1 MTDKEL
7 TIRETIRRLRENIA
21 SQILV
26 VESLSALLPKGK
38 KEKPTGYFT
47 DPYGKKQ
54 YYKTKRHD
62 NKLKLI
68 TGKEA

>member
-1 MTDKEL
+1 MTEREL

-54 YYKTKRHD
+54 FYKTGKR
-62 NKLKLI
+62 NSKLKLI

>member
-7 TIRETIRRLRENIA
+7 TIRETIRKMRENIA

-26 VESLSALLPKGK
+26 VESLSALLPRQK

-47 DPYGKKQ
+47 DPYGERQ
-54 YYKTKRHD
+54 YYKFAKIEKKRR
-62 NKLKLI
+62 K
-68 TGKEA
+68 G

>member
-1 MTDKEL
+1 MTEREL

-21 SQILV
+21 SQILA
-26 VESLSALLPKGK
+26 VESLSALLPKQK

-54 YYKTKRHD
+54 FYKTKRHD
-62 NKLKLI
+62 NKHKLI